1 MATCTH
7 THTHAGTGRLPGR
20 QKHPSR
26 DRLRRSTVSWLV
38 DRNECRYR
46 VGLAQA
52 RLDRAETNGH
62 SEPERTKQSQRPDP
76 NRTRYPVPGP
86 GCRSLQSSVFFC
98 VPFVFHMVFWSL
110 PLPLSL
116 PPTDV
121 ALPVALSVGRSVA
134 SVSVI
139 ESPQYTAV
147 CSLCRHRCRF
157 LCCRSYL
164 GCHSAAQQRKLVEFS
179 ATFGSVRFCAW
190 T

>member
-1 MATCTH
+1 MRTH
-7 THTHAGTGRLPGR
+7 THRETGR
-20 QKHPSR
+20 QNHPSR

-62 SEPERTKQSQRPDP
+62 SEPERTKQSQSSPTRPEP
-76 NRTRYPVPGP
+76 YPVPGP

-110 PLPLSL
+110 SLPLPLPL
-116 PPTDV
+116 TDV
-121 ALPVALSVGRSVA
+121 ALPVALPVCRSVA

-139 ESPQYTAV
+139 GSPQYTAPVSAAV
-147 CSLCRHRCRF
+147 CSLCRHRCCF
-157 LCCRSYL
+157 LCCRCYL